1 MKNTQEILI
10 NQVDLANMLI
20 ECDPGMDTKP
30 ITDAMLANE
39 GLIVERKA
47 IAKADRISAQLDKGK
62 KAIIKNHIEFI
73 NKLLGL

>member
-10 NQVDLANMLI
+10 NQANLANMLI
-20 ECDPGMDTKP
+20 NCDPSQDTKS

-39 GLIVERKA
+39 TLIVERKA